1 MKVSESEGQGP
12 GGPGGFCVGS
22 WLPQISG
29 RWWTLTLKIASMYLV
44 GAGNILQMLS
54 YLSDNIEHPA
64 GLYATCIAYLNSVL
78 NCEVCLSDVT
88 ELL

>member
-1 MKVSESEGQGP
+1 M
-12 GGPGGFCVGS
+12 
-22 WLPQISG
+22 
-29 RWWTLTLKIASMYLV
+29 KIASMYLV